1 MATTITDKVGY
12 RTSAGALVGL
22 ASLQVYA
29 IPSST
34 AQTYSYSGTWR
45 PNVGL
50 NPNIVGN
57 PGLSHGEV
65 AVTNSVGEFT
75 LVLPD
80 ASAETHPVSP
90 EAQWTLLFPDGQM
103 LTGVVPAAAGPFGV
117 DDLVQT
123 YGWRWSSSIYAAPVT
138 PGSVARGVVS
148 FSGSSNS
155 ATVLFVPAMAASD
168 YLITLASSVDTNRDE
183 PMEVSFKNVSTS
195 GFDII
200 AKDAAYVGTV
210 RWSATL

>member
-1 MATTITDKVGY
+1 MPCTITDKVGY

-65 AVTNSVGEFT
+65 AVTSSVGEFT
-75 LVLPD
+75 LVLPY
-80 ASAETHPVSP
+80 ASTETHPTSP

-117 DDLVQT
+117 DDLVET

-138 PGSVARGVVS
+138 PGAVARGSVS
-148 FSGSSNS
+148 FNGSSNT
-155 ATVLFVPAMAASD
+155 ATVLFAPAMTASD
-168 YLITLASSVDTNRDE
+168 YLITLASSVDTNTDE
-183 PMEVSFKNVSTS
+183 PMTVSYKNVSTS

-200 AKDAAYVGTV
+200 SKDAAYVGTV

>member
-1 MATTITDKVGY
+1 MTTITDKVGY
-12 RTSAGALVGL
+12 RSAAGALVGL

-45 PNVGL
+45 PNVGP

-168 YLITLASSVDTNRDE
+168 YLITLASSVDTNTDE

>member
-1 MATTITDKVGY
+1 MPCTITDKVGY
-12 RTSAGALVGL
+12 RTSAAALVGL

-34 AQTYSYSGTWR
+34 AQTYNYSGTWR

-65 AVTNSVGEFT
+65 AITSSVGEFT
-75 LVLPD
+75 LVLPY
-80 ASAETHPVSP
+80 ASTETHPTSP
-90 EAQWTLLFPDGQM
+90 EAQWTLLFPDGQ
-103 LTGVVPAAAGPFGV
+103 LRTGVGPAASGPLAG
-117 DDLVQT
+117 DDLRET
-123 YGWRWSSSIYAAPVT
+123 YGWRRSSGIYAAPVT
-138 PGSVARGVVS
+138 PGAVARGSVS
-148 FSGSSNS
+148 FNGSSNT
-155 ATVLFVPAMAASD
+155 ATVLFVPAMTASD
-168 YLITLASSVDTNRDE
+168 YLITLASSVDTNTDE
-183 PMEVSFKNVSTS
+183 PMTVSYKNVSTS

-200 AKDAAYVGTV
+200 SKDAAYVGTV

>member
-1 MATTITDKVGY
+1 MPCTITDKVGY
-12 RTSAGALVGL
+12 RSSAGALVGL

-80 ASAETHPVSP
+80 ASAETHPASP

-168 YLITLASSVDTNRDE
+168 YLITLASSVDTNTDE
-183 PMEVSFKNVSTS
+183 PMTVSYKNVSTS

>member
-1 MATTITDKVGY
+1 MPCTITDKVGY

-50 NPNIVGN
+50 TPNIVGN

-65 AVTNSVGEFT
+65 AITSSVGEFT
-75 LVLPD
+75 LVLPY
-80 ASAETHPVSP
+80 ASTETHPTSP

-117 DDLVQT
+117 DDLVET

-138 PGSVARGVVS
+138 PGAVARGSVS
-148 FSGSSNS
+148 FNGSSNT
-155 ATVLFVPAMAASD
+155 ATVLFVPEMTASD
-168 YLITLASSVDTNRDE
+168 YLITLASSVDTNTDE
-183 PMEVSFKNVSTS
+183 P
-195 GFDII
+195 
-200 AKDAAYVGTV
+200 
-210 RWSATL
+210 

>member
-1 MATTITDKVGY
+1 MPCTITDKVGY
-12 RTSAGALVGL
+12 RTSAGAFVGL

-45 PNVGL
+45 PNVGP

-57 PGLSHGEV
+57 PGLSHGEM

-103 LTGVVPAAAGPFGV
+103 LTGVVPAAGPFGV

-168 YLITLASSVDTNRDE
+168 YLITLASSVDTNTDE

>member
-1 MATTITDKVGY
+1 MPCTITDKVGY

-65 AVTNSVGEFT
+65 AITSSVGEFT
-75 LVLPD
+75 LVLP
-80 ASAETHPVSP
+80 
-90 EAQWTLLFPDGQM
+90 
-103 LTGVVPAAAGPFGV
+103 
-117 DDLVQT
+117 
-123 YGWRWSSSIYAAPVT
+123 
-138 PGSVARGVVS
+138 
-148 FSGSSNS
+148 
-155 ATVLFVPAMAASD
+155 
-168 YLITLASSVDTNRDE
+168 
-183 PMEVSFKNVSTS
+183 
-195 GFDII
+195 
-200 AKDAAYVGTV
+200 
-210 RWSATL
+210 

>member
-12 RTSAGALVGL
+12 RSSAGALVGL

-45 PNVGL
+45 PNVGP

-168 YLITLASSVDTNRDE
+168 YLITLASSVDTNTDE